1 MDSFC
6 FVILGRSAIIAAIVV
21 FVAVILDKFG
31 LFEFLQYKG
40 PQPLSKWAQCQFC
53 ITFWLSLPLCIAG
66 YFINP
71 DIAWAG
77 VPIVVSVIGRSIL

>member
-1 MDSFC
+1 MDELIKT
-6 FVILGRSAIIAAIVV
+6 VLGRAAIVAAIVV
-21 FVAVILDKFG
+21 FVAVMLDKFG

-40 PQPLSKWAQCQFC
+40 PRLLSKWAQCQFC

-71 DIAWAG
+71 DIAWTG